1 MSDNTDYRHTA
12 TAGGNKPTG
21 KKDKSQATRL
31 IELAAQAKLFHDQ
44 EDRGYATIFVAG
56 HKETWPVK
64 SKGFKEWI
72 CQELYAYEKRGVNGS
87 ALQDAIETVEGQARF
102 DAPEKS
108 AHLRLAEHDG
118 KIYIDLC
125 DPSWRAI
132 EITAHGWQVI

>member
-1 MSDNTDYRHTA
+1 MSDNIDYRHTA

-21 KKDKSQATRL
+21 KKDKSQATWL

-44 EDRGYATIFVAG
+44 EGRGYATIFVAG

-64 SKGFKEWI
+64 SKGFKDWMR
-72 CQELYAYEKRGVNGS
+72 QEFYACEKRGMNGS

-102 DAPEKS
+102 DAPEKA

-132 EITAHGWQVI
+132 EITAHGW